1 MKFER
6 LIAKRFLQKGEGN
19 FTRPLVNIATYSIA
33 LGVLVIIMSVSIL
46 RGFQNEITRKVVG
59 FGSHI
64 VVKPFE
70 SQNNFY
76 EHQPLAVDRDMVS
89 RIEGIE
95 GVRHVQ
101 FFAQKGGMVKTDEQI
116 HGIVFKGV
124 GRDFDSTFFKTN
136 LKDGRLFDFS
146 ADKASN
152 EIIVSQRFSDKMKL
166 KIGDKV
172 RTYFWGGDNYRA
184 RAFTIVGVYSTDLT
198 EFDEKFIVGDMRHI
212 QKINGWDSNQT
223 AGYEILVDDFDNLDR
238 IANDVYDRIDN
249 SLTISTIVEDNP
261 DMFSWLSLL
270 DTDIALILVVMM
282 LVCIVSVIS
291 ALLIM
296 IFEKTPMIGLLKTM
310 GATNGSIRRIFL
322 YKSAGIIVKGLLIGN
337 ALALLLC
344 ELQDK
349 LQIVK
354 LDSESYHMSAVPI
367 DLNPWIF
374 VVLSAGTAAVCLLA
388 LLLPS
393 SYIANIR
400 PAKAIKVE

>member
-212 QKINGWDSNQT
+212 QKINGWDSSQT

>member
-6 LIAKRFLQKGEGN
+6 LIARRFLQKGEGN

-46 RGFQNEITRKVVG
+46 RGFQNEITQKVVG

-64 VVKPFE
+64 VVKTFE

-76 EHQPLAVDRDMVS
+76 EHLPVTADRQLVS
-89 RIEGIE
+89 RIGDIK
-95 GVRHVQ
+95 GVKHVQ
-101 FFAQKGGMVKTDEQI
+101 LFAQKGGMVKTDDQI
-116 HGIVFKGV
+116 HGIIFKGV
-124 GRDFDSTFFKTN
+124 DRNFDSTFFKIN
-136 LKDGRLFDFS
+136 LKEGSLFSFP
-146 ADKASN
+146 ADRASN
-152 EIIVSQRFSDKMKL
+152 EIIVSQRFSDKMRL

-172 RTYFWGGDNYRA
+172 RTYFWAGDNYRP
-184 RAFTIVGVYSTDLT
+184 RAFSIVGIYSTDLT

-212 QKINGWDSNQT
+212 QKINGWDSSQV
-223 AGYEILVDDFDNLDR
+223 AGYEILVNNFDNLDQ
-238 IANDVYDRIDN
+238 IAGNVYDQIGN
-249 SLTISTIVEDNP
+249 SLTVSTIVENNP

-270 DTDIALILVVMM
+270 DTDIVLILAVMI

-310 GATNGSIRRIFL
+310 GATNASIRKIFL
-322 YKSAGIIVKGLLIGN
+322 YKSAGIITKGLIAGN
-337 ALALLLC
+337 AIALLAC

-349 LQIVK
+349 FHIVK
-354 LDSESYHMSAVPI
+354 LDSDSYHMAAVPI

-374 VVLSAGTAAVCLLA
+374 VILSAGTATVCLLA
-388 LLLPS
+388 LIIPS
-393 SYIANIR
+393 SCVAGIL

>member
-212 QKINGWDSNQT
+212 QKINGWDSSQT
-223 AGYEILVDDFDNLDR
+223 VGYEILVDDFDNLDR

>member
-76 EHQPLAVDRDMVS
+76 EHQPLAVDHGMVS

-198 EFDEKFIVGDMRHI
+198 EFDEKFIG
-212 QKINGWDSNQT
+212 
-223 AGYEILVDDFDNLDR
+223 IL
-238 IANDVYDRIDN
+238 
-249 SLTISTIVEDNP
+249 
-261 DMFSWLSLL
+261 
-270 DTDIALILVVMM
+270 
-282 LVCIVSVIS
+282 
-291 ALLIM
+291 
-296 IFEKTPMIGLLKTM
+296 
-310 GATNGSIRRIFL
+310 
-322 YKSAGIIVKGLLIGN
+322 
-337 ALALLLC
+337 
-344 ELQDK
+344 
-349 LQIVK
+349 
-354 LDSESYHMSAVPI
+354 
-367 DLNPWIF
+367 
-374 VVLSAGTAAVCLLA
+374 
-388 LLLPS
+388 
-393 SYIANIR
+393 
-400 PAKAIKVE
+400 